1 MCSVSGPH
9 SKVKE
14 LQQCWCLLPSQ
25 SKIETETRWP
35 KEHVSRLLAKVSKI
49 NRMSACE
56 THLVREEDLR
66 DRVLIARVRIIDVRF
81 GLLQLC
87 LT

>member
-1 MCSVSGPH
+1 MVTRRPP
-9 SKVKE
+9 
-14 LQQCWCLLPSQ
+14 LWRLPDRNEVA
-25 SKIETETRWP
+25 ETTRKP
-35 KEHVSRLLAKVSKI
+35 VIGEGSPM

-87 LT
+87 LA